1 LCKGSNQRRTT
12 TAVGFEVTPTTS
24 RCPSP
29 WYLAAMFCALLA
41 LAHAQTAT
49 TGSLI
54 GFVVDPSDSAVPG
67 VILHLVEQ
75 ASGESHSAVSDKDGR
90 FSFSFLRPGSYQL
103 QISKS
108 QFAPLTIS
116 EIVISVTETRRVEV
130 HLRLATVV
138 EQTQVSSELPIVQT
152 DNSTL
157 GRTVGKREL
166 TSLPLVTRNVAQ
178 IVGLSPGVSAGVFN
192 AGELGLGG
200 IALSQIARSNDGI
213 FVHGARSYDNNWELD
228 GISVSDVQGS
238 GAGSGGIPIPNP
250 DGLQEFKVQTAL
262 YDAAYG
268 RYGGA
273 NVSVITKSGTNFYHG
288 TVFEF
293 LRNDVLNANDFF
305 LNKVGRPR
313 PSLKQNQFGFS
324 FGGPIKKEKLLFFG
338 SYQETRQVNGVA
350 AGQSR
355 IACTSSLS
363 SPPLTND
370 RSQIELGRLFG
381 GMSGTMGGVAIE
393 PDGSNINPAALALLN
408 FRLPDG
414 SFLIPT
420 PQTIDSSR
428 PYASEGFSVFTYP
441 CDFEEDQFLANAD
454 YFVSQKSKLA
464 ARFFFANANKT
475 VTFPGNFFNP
485 APNIP
490 GFSSPNYS
498 GNRVFSLAHTYTFD
512 NALLNQLRLGFVR
525 TTGRA
530 QSHSPFA
537 WSNVGVT
544 EGEMSMNDELPNLNI
559 LGSVAFSSAF
569 PLAFA
574 QNSFIFSDGLSFVHG
589 AHTLR
594 FGGSVTRVQDNFR
607 DPGLGSFVQ
616 FLSWP
621 DFLLGLSAKDN
632 GTGTFSNVFASIDD
646 FGLFD
651 RDFRVWEASLFSQD
665 DYRIGKRL
673 TLNFGLRY
681 EWLGQF
687 GDRLGRNSSFDVSQ
701 ANPNPPPNGSV
712 AGYVVASNFHGIP
725 PPGVL
730 RSDNTFANEGDGQN
744 TIAPRLGFAWQ
755 VLPTTSQ
762 FLLRGGYGIY
772 FSRPT
777 GQAFYQ
783 SASAAPFALLRVATG
798 ATNSD
803 ASFQSPFSQPFPTE
817 DSFPLF
823 PPYSPTTA
831 VTIYTSPP
839 NFRSALIQQ
848 YSLNVQEEL
857 AKRMLL
863 EVGYVGTRGTHL
875 QRVRSLNQA
884 LSASPT
890 NPIREV
896 MSNTLANVPARVPIP
911 GIPADSLDMVESE
924 GSSWYNG
931 LEASLTKRLGHG
943 LQFLASY
950 TFSKALDT
958 DGADINGTG
967 AGIVLTQGDQNS
979 PRQRWGRASFDRTQR
994 FIFSTTWSIPSPRG
1008 GLTRSIAGDWTFD
1021 AMATIQSGS
1030 ALTITDTNSTNVFGI
1045 SEDRAQ
1051 LSGNCSKNHLVR
1063 RGSVEAKLNG
1073 YFNALCFTTP
1083 PVIGA
1088 DGIGTAFGNSATGI
1102 VDGPGQANL
1111 DIALSKTVA
1120 LNWPVEKSSLQF
1132 RAEFFNALNHPQF
1145 SNPDTNF
1152 SSPTFG
1158 LITSTSVNPRVAQLA
1173 MKFIF

>member
-1 LCKGSNQRRTT
+1 VQGTHSEEDDYGCRL
-12 TAVGFEVTPTTS
+12 EVTPTTS
-24 RCPSP
+24 RCPST
-29 WYLAAMFCALLA
+29 WYLALVFCALLA
-41 LAHAQTAT
+41 FAHAQTAS

-54 GFVVDPSDSAVPG
+54 GFVVDPAGSVVPG

-75 ASGESHSAVSDKDGR
+75 ASSESHSAVSDNEGR
-90 FSFSFLRPGSYQL
+90 FSFPFLRPGSYQL
-103 QISKS
+103 QISKP
-108 QFAPLTIS
+108 QFASLTIR
-116 EIVISVTETRRVEV
+116 EIVISVTETRRIEV
-130 HLRLATVV
+130 RLRLATVV
-138 EQTQVSSELPIVQT
+138 EQTQVSAELPIVQT

-157 GRTVGKREL
+157 GRTVDRKEI

-178 IVGLSPGVSAGVFN
+178 IVGLSPGVNAGVFN

-200 IALSQIARSNDGI
+200 IALSQIASSNDGI
-213 FVHGARSYDNNWELD
+213 FAHGARSYDNNWELD
-228 GISVSDVQGS
+228 GISVSDVQSS

-268 RYGGA
+268 RYAGA

-305 LNKVGRPR
+305 LNQVGRPR
-313 PSLKQNQFGFS
+313 PNLKQNQFGFS

-338 SYQETRQVNGVA
+338 SYQGTRQVNGVA

-381 GMSGTMGGVAIE
+381 GMSGTIGGVAIK

-408 FRLPDG
+408 FKLPDG

-420 PQTIDSSR
+420 PQTVDSSR
-428 PYASEGFSVFTYP
+428 PYTSEGFSVFTYP
-441 CDFEEDQFLANAD
+441 CDFKEDQFLGNVD
-454 YFVSQKSKLA
+454 YFVSQKGKLA

-490 GFSSPNYS
+490 GFSSPNQS
-498 GNRVFSLAHTYTFD
+498 GNRVFSLTHTYTFD
-512 NALLNQLRLGFVR
+512 KALLNQLRLGFVR

-530 QSHSPFA
+530 QSHSPFK
-537 WSNVGVT
+537 WSNVGVS
-544 EGEMSMNDELPNLNI
+544 ESEMSLSNELPNLNI

-569 PLAFA
+569 PFAFA
-574 QNSFIFSDGLSFVHG
+574 QNSFIFSDGLSLVHG

-594 FGGSVTRVQDNFR
+594 FGGSITRVQDNFR

-673 TLNFGLRY
+673 TVNFGLRY

-687 GDRLGRNSSFDVSQ
+687 GDRLGRNSSFDISK
-701 ANPNPPPNGSV
+701 ANPNPPADGSV
-712 AGYVVASNFHGIP
+712 AGYIVASNFHGIP

-730 RSDNTFANEGDGQN
+730 RSGNTFANKGDGQN

-755 VLPTTSQ
+755 VLPTTTRL
-762 FLLRGGYGIY
+762 LLRGGYGMY

-777 GQAFYQ
+777 GQAFFQ
-783 SASAAPFALLRVATG
+783 SASAAPFALPRVATG
-798 ATNSD
+798 ATNRD
-803 ASFQSPFSQPFPTE
+803 ASFQSPFSQPFPTA

-823 PPYSPTTA
+823 APYSPTTA
-831 VTIYTSPP
+831 VTINTSPP
-839 NFRSALIQQ
+839 NFRSAVIQQ
-848 YSLNVQEEL
+848 YSLNVQQEL

-863 EVGYVGTRGTHL
+863 EVGYVGARGTHL

-884 LSASPT
+884 LSASPA
-890 NPIREV
+890 NPVRGIT
-896 MSNTLANVPARVPIP
+896 SNTLANVPSRVPIP
-911 GIPADSLDMVESE
+911 GIPADSLDMVESA

-931 LEASLTKRLGHG
+931 LEVSLANRVSHS

-958 DGADINGTG
+958 DGANINGTS
-967 AGIVLTQGDQNS
+967 AGLSLTLGDQNS
-979 PRQRWGRASFDRTQR
+979 PSQRWGRASFDRTHR
-994 FIFSTTWSIPSPRG
+994 FVFSQIWDLPSPKSGLRHAALG
-1008 GLTRSIAGDWTFD
+1008 GWNLAAIL
-1021 AMATIQSGS
+1021 TIQSGT
-1030 ALTITDTNSTNVFGI
+1030 ALTIADTNAQNVFGI
-1045 SEDRAQ
+1045 SEDRAE
-1051 LSGNCSKNHLVR
+1051 LNGNCPKSQFVR
-1063 RGSVEAKLNG
+1063 GGSITSKLNN
-1073 YFNALCFTTP
+1073 YFNTSCFTTP

-1088 DGIGTAFGNSATGI
+1088 DGIGTSFGNSATGI
-1102 VDGPGQANL
+1102 VDGPGQANIDL
-1111 DIALSKTVA
+1111 SFSKTVV
-1120 LNWPVEKSSLQF
+1120 LRWPAEKSSLQL
-1132 RAEFFNALNHPQF
+1132 RAEFYNLFNHPQF
-1145 SNPDTNF
+1145 ANPDANF
-1152 SSPTFG
+1152 TSPTFG
-1158 LITSTSVNPRVAQLA
+1158 VISSTAVNARVGQVAVR
-1173 MKFIF
+1173 FSF